1 MASLNKKVLLVDDE
15 EGFLSVIK
23 EALEIRGFGIV
34 TAKSAIEA
42 GLELSSAKPDLILMD
57 IKMPGIDGLQ
67 ACAAIKKNP
76 NTANIPIMV
85 VSAISDEA
93 QVKKARKMG
102 IPDYFVKPVDI
113 EKLVNRIKEA
123 LGIQ

>member
-1 MASLNKKVLLVDDE
+1 MSLNRKILLVDDE

-23 EALEIRGFGIV
+23 EALEIRGFDMV

-42 GLELSSAKPDLILMD
+42 GLELSSKKPDLILMD

-76 NTANIPIMV
+76 STSNIPIMI
-85 VSAISDEA
+85 VSAISEEA
-93 QVKKARKMG
+93 HIKRAHKMG
-102 IPDYFVKPVDI
+102 ISDYFVKPVDI
-113 EKLVNRIKEA
+113 EKLVDRIKETFS
-123 LGIQ
+123 IQ

>member
-1 MASLNKKVLLVDDE
+1 MSLNRKILLVDDE

-23 EALEIRGFGIV
+23 EALEIRGFDIV

-42 GLELSSAKPDLILMD
+42 GLELSSKKPDLILMD

-76 NTANIPIMV
+76 DTNNIPIMV
-85 VSAISDEA
+85 VSAISEEA
-93 QVKKARKMG
+93 QVKRAHKMG
-102 IPDYFVKPVDI
+102 ISDYFVKPVDI
-113 EKLVNRIKEA
+113 EKLVNRIKET

>member
-1 MASLNKKVLLVDDE
+1 MSLNRKILLVDDE

-23 EALEIRGFGIV
+23 EALEIRGFDIV

-42 GLELSSAKPDLILMD
+42 GLELSSKKPDLILMD

-76 NTANIPIMV
+76 DTNNIPIMV
-85 VSAISDEA
+85 VSAISEEA
-93 QVKKARKMG
+93 QVKRAHKMG
-102 IPDYFVKPVDI
+102 ISDYFVKPVDI

-123 LGIQ
+123 LSIQ

>member
-1 MASLNKKVLLVDDE
+1 MSLNRKILLVDDE

-23 EALEIRGFGIV
+23 EALEIRGFDIV

-42 GLELSSAKPDLILMD
+42 GLELSSKKPDLILMD

-76 NTANIPIMV
+76 DTVNIPIMV
-85 VSAISDEA
+85 VSAISEEA
-93 QVKKARKMG
+93 QVKRAHKIG
-102 IPDYFVKPVDI
+102 ISDYFVKPVDI

-123 LGIQ
+123 LSIQ

>member
-1 MASLNKKVLLVDDE
+1 MPLNKKILLVDDE
-15 EGFLSVIK
+15 EGFLAVIK
-23 EALEIRGFGIV
+23 EALEIRGFDVV

-42 GLELSSAKPDLILMD
+42 GLELSSKKPDLILMD

-76 NTANIPIMV
+76 DTTNIPIMIA
-85 VSAISDEA
+85 SAMSEEA
-93 QVKKARKMG
+93 QVSRAHKIG
-102 IPDYFVKPVDI
+102 VSDYFVKPIDI
-113 EKLVNRIKEA
+113 EKLVNRIKET

>member
-1 MASLNKKVLLVDDE
+1 MSLNKKILLVDDE

-23 EALEIRGFGIV
+23 EALEVRGFDVV

-76 NTANIPIMV
+76 NTADIPIMV
-85 VSAISDEA
+85 LSAISEETQIKRA
-93 QVKKARKMG
+93 YKIG
-102 IPDYFVKPVDI
+102 ISDYFVKPVDI
-113 EKLVNRIKEA
+113 EKLVNRIKEI

>member
-1 MASLNKKVLLVDDE
+1 MSLNRKILLVDDE

-23 EALEIRGFGIV
+23 EALEIRGFDIV

-42 GLELSSAKPDLILMD
+42 GLELSSKKPDLILMD

-76 NTANIPIMV
+76 DTANIPVMV
-85 VSAISDEA
+85 VSAISEDA
-93 QVKKARKMG
+93 QVKRAHKMG
-102 IPDYFVKPVDI
+102 ICGYFVKPVDI
-113 EKLVNRIKEA
+113 ENLVSKIKEA
-123 LGIQ
+123 LSIQ

>member
-1 MASLNKKVLLVDDE
+1 MSLNRKILLVDDE

-23 EALEIRGFGIV
+23 EALEIRGFDIV

-42 GLELSSAKPDLILMD
+42 GLELSSKKPDLILMD

-76 NTANIPIMV
+76 DTANIPIMI
-85 VSAISDEA
+85 VSAISEEA
-93 QVKKARKMG
+93 QIKKAHKMG
-102 IPDYFVKPVDI
+102 VSDYFIKPVDI
-113 EKLVNRIKEA
+113 EKLVKRIKEV
-123 LGIQ
+123 LSIQ

>member
-1 MASLNKKVLLVDDE
+1 MSLNKKILLVDDE

-23 EALEIRGFGIV
+23 EALEIRGFDIV

-42 GLELSSAKPDLILMD
+42 GLELSSMKPDLILMD

-76 NTANIPIMV
+76 DTANIPIIV
-85 VSAISDEA
+85 VSAISEDA
-93 QVKKARKMG
+93 QVKRAHKIG
-102 IPDYFVKPVDI
+102 VSDYFVKPVDI
-113 EKLVNRIKEA
+113 EKLVKRIKEA